1 LFLNGYPHIEAV
13 GLANTRW
20 KPDAG
25 LRKCDLTDFEE
36 LEYYPSLRFRK
47 VFIEEK
53 PAFFVHAAAERRP
66 DVAEKNQEGTTA
78 INLE

>member
-1 LFLNGYPHIEAV
+1 MDLAVRSQQHSFSGDTVGKVVISGASGLLGRAIHKELFLNGYPHIEAV

-36 LEYYPSLRFRK
+36 LE
-47 VFIEEK
+47 
-53 PAFFVHAAAERRP
+53 
-66 DVAEKNQEGTTA
+66 
-78 INLE
+78 